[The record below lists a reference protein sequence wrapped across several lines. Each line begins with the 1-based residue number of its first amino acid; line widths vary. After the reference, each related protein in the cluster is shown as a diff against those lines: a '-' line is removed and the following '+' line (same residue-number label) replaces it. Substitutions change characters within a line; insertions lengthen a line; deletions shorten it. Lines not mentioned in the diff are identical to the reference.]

1 MKRIRLDLFICMI
14 IATALFAGIGFVGAK
29 IGIIDIVFDKIGN
42 LVDNTQDVPDGEV
55 GGYATKDTPRVST
68 IQEMVNMAQE
78 DKTFTVETS
87 AVKYSNYGLLTGE
100 EYEWRILKLDDG
112 RAIALRLNTEKIQDS
127 NTRGINILPV
137 GKVVVEEP
145 EILDD
150 MADMLSDTD
159 VVYITDAYVD
169 MDGEAKATYISTGM
183 KSAMVIIGIATM
195 LIPIALFA
203 LYIVTIFWIH
213 SLFVKKGIFPPVFP
227 NKKI

>member
-1 MKRIRLDLFICMI
+1 M
-14 IATALFAGIGFVGAK
+14 
-29 IGIIDIVFDKIGN
+29 
-42 LVDNTQDVPDGEV
+42 
-55 GGYATKDTPRVST
+55 
-68 IQEMVNMAQE
+68 
-78 DKTFTVETS
+78 
-87 AVKYSNYGLLTGE
+87 
-100 EYEWRILKLDDG
+100 
-112 RAIALRLNTEKIQDS
+112 
-127 NTRGINILPV
+127 
-137 GKVVVEEP
+137 EEP

-213 SLFVKKGIFPPVFP
+213 SLFVKKGIFSPVFP